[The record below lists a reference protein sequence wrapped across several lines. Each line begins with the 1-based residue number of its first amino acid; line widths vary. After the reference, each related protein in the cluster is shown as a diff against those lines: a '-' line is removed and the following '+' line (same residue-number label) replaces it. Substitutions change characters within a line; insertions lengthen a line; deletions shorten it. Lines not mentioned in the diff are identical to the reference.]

1 MSELTDKLDGFRA
14 QLEELDKR
22 LSGEALNDMKL
33 YKTLMQERSH
43 LAPVVDKLSEM
54 KETEREIED
63 SKEIIKAEEDPELVE
78 MAKEELS
85 ALEEKYAKA
94 EKESQAS
101 QASEDTRRLSSQ
113 SPARMYTAHC
123 DSSLEYTGYRESRRR
138 NPVEESIPLQSQS
151 QCFRKRKRLISR

>member
-63 SKEIIKAEEDPELVE
+63 SKEIIKAEEDPEIVE
-78 MAKEELS
+78 MAKE
-85 ALEEKYAKA
+85 
-94 EKESQAS
+94 
-101 QASEDTRRLSSQ
+101 
-113 SPARMYTAHC
+113 
-123 DSSLEYTGYRESRRR
+123 
-138 NPVEESIPLQSQS
+138 
-151 QCFRKRKRLISR
+151 